1 MIIFYKLY
9 YIMPAKKQLKVVKC
23 IRKKIEDVMHEYKKH
38 SLKRRDGKNVKSRK
52 EAIAIALNMSRDN
65 CNNKKSKS
73 SKRKSSKRKS
83 SKK

>member
-1 MIIFYKLY
+1 
-9 YIMPAKKQLKVVKC
+9 MPAKKQLKVVKC

-52 EAIAIALNMSRDN
+52 EAIAIALNISRDN
-65 CNNKKSKS
+65 CNKKSF
-73 SKRKSSKRKS
+73 KRKSSKRKS

>member
-1 MIIFYKLY
+1 
-9 YIMPAKKQLKVVKC
+9 MPAKKQSKVVKC
-23 IRKKIEDVMHEYKKH
+23 IKKKIEDVMHEYKKH

-65 CNNKKSKS
+65 CNKRKS